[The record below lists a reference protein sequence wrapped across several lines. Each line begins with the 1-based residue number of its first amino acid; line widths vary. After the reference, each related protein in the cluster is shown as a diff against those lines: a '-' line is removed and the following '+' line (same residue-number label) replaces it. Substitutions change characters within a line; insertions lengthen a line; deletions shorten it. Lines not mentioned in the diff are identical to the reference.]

1 MESKMP
7 KQYDVS
13 YLKQEPAPLT
23 STKPVTNWVK
33 VSVAFENKNGR
44 IQVRLDAQPIPRFWP
59 DQTLVLFPKE
69 NNNDEA
75 E

>member
-1 MESKMP
+1 
-7 KQYDVS
+7 
-13 YLKQEPAPLT
+13 
-23 STKPVTNWVK
+23 VTNWVK
-33 VSVAFENKNGR
+33 VGVAFENKNGR